1 MWARLRSLRFFC
13 KTNPIMA
20 NKPKPR
26 PGDPSSD
33 IAHFRHT
40 ALDMFFAPRSVAVIG
55 ASEKP
60 RSVGRT
66 ILRNLLDT
74 PFGGTV
80 YPIHPSQSQVLG
92 IKAYANVS
100 AVSEPIDL
108 AIIATPAQTA
118 PEMIRECA
126 DAGVRGAVIISAG
139 FRESGAEGAALE
151 AQILE
156 NARRGGGMPPLR
168 ILGPNCLGVMR
179 PVKGLN
185 ATFAGSLPR
194 KGGIGFVSQSGAL
207 GTAVL
212 DWSIRENFGF
222 STFVSVG
229 SMLDVG
235 WGELIDYLGAD
246 EATQSIV
253 LYMETVG
260 DARAFLSAAR
270 QVALDKPI
278 IVLKAGRSEQGA
290 RAAERHT
297 GAELENDAVLDAA
310 FRRAGALRVETIADL
325 FHIAEVLAKQPR
337 PKGPRLAILTNAGGP
352 GVLATDALI
361 QYGGALAELSGE
373 TIGQLDGF
381 MPLHWSHANPVDLLG
396 DAEPALYAKALE
408 VLSHDTETDG
418 VMVILT
424 PQAMTDPTASA
435 EAIKPFAQMRSKPLL
450 AAWMGGAEVE
460 VGANVL
466 RNAGVPVF
474 AYPDHAVRM
483 FDYLWRYSENL
494 RALYETP
501 APLEIEVDDSAR
513 VRVQEMIAR
522 VGKAKRTLLTE
533 KESQEILAAYGIPFV
548 ETHLVTTAAQAVKAA
563 DALGYP
569 VVMKLNTDQILRKR
583 EYDGVILNITSANHV
598 RATFRAVKNTV
609 TNLLGKEKFRGVL
622 LQPMLNVRGGYALHI
637 GSMLDPQFGPVLRF
651 GAEKRPPPTDAH
663 GHPLQTEPTTKL
675 LLDARY
681 RDDALGLPPLNTT
694 LARRMME
701 HTRVYKILRE
711 ANVDTQALEQVLARF
726 SQLVVEQPRIK
737 AIEIH
742 PLMVLPPFAG
752 DQGATRVVALDARI
766 VLHDPALADPQLPRP
781 VIRPYPAQYVEPF
794 NLKDGAPVIIRPIRP
809 EDEALLIHFH
819 EKLSEQSV
827 YLRYFHALNFS
838 QRIAH
843 DRLARIATNDY
854 DREIALVVEQVT
866 PSQAGAEPLRQVLA
880 VARLSR
886 IPNTGDAEFAVL
898 IRDDMQKQG
907 LGTTLVTKL
916 IEIGRAEGLERI
928 VGEILPENV
937 GMKRVTEKLGFT
949 LKYDIEEGLTH
960 AVLEL

>member
-1 MWARLRSLRFFC
+1 
-13 KTNPIMA
+13 
-20 NKPKPR
+20 
-26 PGDPSSD
+26 
-33 IAHFRHT
+33 
-40 ALDMFFAPRSVAVIG
+40 
-55 ASEKP
+55 
-60 RSVGRT
+60 
-66 ILRNLLDT
+66 
-74 PFGGTV
+74 
-80 YPIHPSQSQVLG
+80 
-92 IKAYANVS
+92 
-100 AVSEPIDL
+100 
-108 AIIATPAQTA
+108 
-118 PEMIRECA
+118 
-126 DAGVRGAVIISAG
+126 
-139 FRESGAEGAALE
+139 
-151 AQILE
+151 
-156 NARRGGGMPPLR
+156 MPPLR

-222 STFVSVG
+222 STFVSTG
-229 SMLDVG
+229 SMLDLG

-278 IVLKAGRSEQGA
+278 IVLKAGRSEPGA
-290 RAAERHT
+290 QAAERHT
-297 GAELENDAVLDAA
+297 GAALENDAVLDAA
-310 FRRAGALRVETIADL
+310 FRRAGVLRVDTIADL

-352 GVLATDALI
+352 GVLATDSLI
-361 QYGGALAELSGE
+361 RHGGVLAPLSDD
-373 TIGQLDGF
+373 TIAQLDNI

-396 DAEPALYAKALE
+396 DAEPALYAKALD
-408 VLSHDTETDG
+408 VLTHDAQTDG
-418 VMVILT
+418 VLVVLT

-435 EAIKPFAQMRSKPLL
+435 EAIKPFSQLRSKPLL

-460 VGANVL
+460 VGANTL

-474 AYPDHAVRM
+474 PYPDHAVRM

-501 APLEIEVDDSAR
+501 APIETEVDDGARAR
-513 VRVQEMIAR
+513 VREIIERAVR
-522 VGKAKRTLLTE
+522 TKRALLTE

-548 ETHLVTTAAQAVKAA
+548 ETHLVTTAAQAVQAA

-569 VVMKLNTDQILRKR
+569 VVMKLNTDQIVNKR
-583 EYDGVILNITSANHV
+583 DYDGVILNIPGANNV

-609 TNLLGKEKFRGVL
+609 TNLLGKDKFRGVL
-622 LQPMLNVRGGYALHI
+622 LQPMLNLRGGFALHV

-651 GAEKRPPPTDAH
+651 GAEKRPPPIDAR
-663 GHPLQTEPTTKL
+663 GRPIEIEPTTKL
-675 LLDARY
+675 LLDARF
-681 RDDALGLPPLNTT
+681 RDDALGLPPLTT
-694 LARRMME
+694 TQARRMME

-711 ANVDTQALEQVLARF
+711 ANIDTQALEQVLARF

-752 DQGATRVVALDARI
+752 EHDGVTHVLALDSRI
-766 VLHDPALADPQLPRP
+766 VLHDPALAEHELPRP
-781 VIRPYPAQYVEPF
+781 VIRPYPAQYVEPY
-794 NLKDGAPVIIRPIRP
+794 NLRDGTPVTIRPIRP
-809 EDEALLIHFH
+809 EDEVLLIDFH

-827 YLRYFHALNFS
+827 YLRYFHALNLS

-843 DRLARIATNDY
+843 ERLARIATNDY
-854 DREIALVVEQVT
+854 DRDLALVVERVT
-866 PSQAGAEPLRQVLA
+866 APSRSPNGAQENTAPAATAAHELLA

-886 IPNTGDAEFAVL
+886 IQNTGDAEFAVL

-907 LGTTLVTKL
+907 LGTTLLTKL
-916 IEIGRAEGLERI
+916 VEIGRAEGLKRI
-928 VGEILPENV
+928 IGNILPENI
-937 GMKRVTEKLGFT
+937 GMKRVTEKLGFK

>member
-1 MWARLRSLRFFC
+1 ML
-13 KTNPIMA
+13 T
-20 NKPKPR
+20 KPKPR

-33 IAHFRHT
+33 IAHFRHSS
-40 ALDMFFAPRSVAVIG
+40 LDMFFAPRSVAVIG

-74 PFGGTV
+74 PFGGAV
-80 YPIHPSQSQVLG
+80 YPIHPSNSQVLG
-92 IKAYANVS
+92 IKAYPQVGA
-100 AVSEPIDL
+100 APEPVDL
-108 AIIATPAQTA
+108 AIIATPAQTV
-118 PEMIRECA
+118 PDVIRECA
-126 DAGVRGAVIISAG
+126 DAAVSGAVIISAG
-139 FRESGAEGAALE
+139 FRETGAEGAALE
-151 AQILE
+151 AKILE
-156 NARRGGGMPPLR
+156 NARRGSGMPPLR

-222 STFVSVG
+222 STFVSIG
-229 SMLDVG
+229 SMLDLG

-246 EATQSIV
+246 DATQSIV

-297 GAELENDAVLDAA
+297 GSELENDAVLDAA
-310 FRRAGALRVETIADL
+310 FRRAGALRVDTIADL

-352 GVLATDALI
+352 GVLATDALTRF
-361 QYGGALAELSGE
+361 GGALAELSGE
-373 TIGQLDGF
+373 TIAQLDNI
-381 MPLHWSHANPVDLLG
+381 MPLHWSHANPVDMLG
-396 DAEPALYAKALE
+396 DAEPSLYTKALD
-408 VLSHDTETDG
+408 VVSHDAQTDG
-418 VMVILT
+418 VLVVLT

-460 VGANVL
+460 VGANTL
-466 RNAGVPVF
+466 RKAGVPVF
-474 AYPDHAVRM
+474 SYPDHAVRM

-501 APLEIEVDDSAR
+501 APLETEVDDSAR
-513 VRVQEMIAR
+513 VRVQEIIERAVR
-522 VGKAKRTLLTE
+522 AKWTLLTE

-569 VVMKLNTDQILRKR
+569 VVMKLNTDQIVNKR
-583 EYDGVILNITSANHV
+583 DYDGVILNIPGANNV

-622 LQPMLNVRGGYALHI
+622 LQPMLNLRGGYALHV
-637 GSMLDPQFGPVLRF
+637 GSMLDPQFGPVVRF
-651 GAEKRPPPTDAH
+651 GAEKRPPSLDAR
-663 GHPLQTEPTTKL
+663 GQPIAAELTTKL
-675 LLDARY
+675 LLETRF

-694 LARRMME
+694 HARRMME

-711 ANVDTQALEQVLARF
+711 ANIDTQALEQVLARF

-737 AIEIH
+737 GIEIH

-752 DQGATRVVALDARI
+752 EDSGVTRVLALDARI
-766 VLHDPALADPQLPRP
+766 ILHEPALAEPALPRP

-794 NLKDGAPVIIRPIRP
+794 NLRDGTPVTIRPIRP
-809 EDEALLIHFH
+809 EDEVLLIHFH

-827 YLRYFHALNFS
+827 YLRYFHALNLS

-843 DRLARIATNDY
+843 DRLARIAANDY
-854 DREIALVVEQVT
+854 DRELALVVERAAPPV
-866 PSQAGAEPLRQVLA
+866 PSPNGAGENTARELLA

-886 IPNTGDAEFAVL
+886 IQNTGDAEFAVL
-898 IRDDMQKQG
+898 IRDDMQRQG
-907 LGTTLVTKL
+907 LGTTLLTKL
-916 IEIGRAEGLERI
+916 VEIGRAEGLKRI
-928 VGEILPENV
+928 VGEILPENI
-937 GMKRVTEKLGFT
+937 GMKRVTEKLGFK

>member
-1 MWARLRSLRFFC
+1 MTL
-13 KTNPIMA
+13 
-20 NKPKPR
+20 NKPQPR

-33 IAHFRHT
+33 IAHFRHA

-80 YPIHPSQSQVLG
+80 YPIHPSQPQALG
-92 IKAYANVS
+92 IKAYPHIGA
-100 AVSEPIDL
+100 APEPIDL
-108 AIIATPAQTA
+108 AIIATPAPTV
-118 PEMIRECA
+118 PGIIRECA
-126 DAGVRGAVIISAG
+126 AAAVQGAVIISAG

-151 AQILE
+151 AQIQE
-156 NARRGGGMPPLR
+156 NAQRGGGLAPLR
-168 ILGPNCLGVMR
+168 ILGPNSLGVMR
-179 PVKGLN
+179 PSRGLN

-222 STFVSVG
+222 SAFVSLG

-246 EATQSIV
+246 SHTQSIV

-260 DARAFLSAAR
+260 DARAFFSAAR

-278 IVLKAGRSEQGA
+278 IILKAGRSAEGA
-290 RAAERHT
+290 QAAERHT

-310 FRRAGALRVETIADL
+310 FRRAGALRVDTIADL

-352 GVLATDALI
+352 GVLATDALVR
-361 QYGGALAELSGE
+361 YGGALAELSGD
-373 TIGQLDGF
+373 TLAQLDGF
-381 MPLHWSHANPVDLLG
+381 LPLHWSHANPIDFLG
-396 DAEPALYAKALE
+396 DAEPALYAKTLD
-408 VLSHDTETDG
+408 VLAHDTQTDG
-418 VMVILT
+418 VLAILT

-435 EAIKPFAQMRSKPLL
+435 EAVKPFAQMRNKALL

-483 FDYLWRYSENL
+483 FNYLWRYSENV

-501 APLEIEVDDSAR
+501 APLDLEVDDAAR
-513 VRVQEMIAR
+513 ARVQEMIERALA
-522 VGKAKRTLLTE
+522 AKRTLLTE

-548 ETHLVTTAAQAVKAA
+548 ETRLVTTATQAVHAA

-583 EYDGVILNITSANHV
+583 EYDGVILNITSANNV

-622 LQPMLNVRGGYALHI
+622 LQPMLNLRDGYALHM
-637 GSMLDPQFGPVLRF
+637 GSMFDAQFGPVLRF
-651 GAEKRPPPTDAH
+651 GAEPRSAPTDV
-663 GHPLQTEPTTKL
+663 LDRRFDETTL
-675 LLDARY
+675 LRDARF
-681 RDDALGLPPLNTT
+681 RDDALGLPSLNTT
-694 LARRMME
+694 QARRMIE
-701 HTRVYKILRE
+701 NTRVYKILRQ
-711 ANVDTQALEQVLARF
+711 AKMDTQALEQVLARF

-742 PLMVLPPFAG
+742 PLVALPPFTETG
-752 DQGATRVVALDARI
+752 GATQALALDARI
-766 VLHDPALADPQLPRP
+766 MLHDPALAIQALPRP
-781 VIRPYPAQYVEPF
+781 VIRPYPKQYVTPF
-794 NLKDGAPVIIRPIRP
+794 QLRDGSPVLIRPIRS

-827 YLRYFHALNFS
+827 YLRYFHALNLS

-843 DRLARIATNDY
+843 ERLARIATNDY
-854 DREIALVVEQVT
+854 DREIALVVEREL
-866 PSQAGAEPLRQVLA
+866 PAAADQAAARELLA

-886 IPNTGDAEFAVL
+886 LQKIGDAEFAIL

-907 LGTTLVTKL
+907 LGTTLLAQL
-916 IEIGRAEGLERI
+916 IEIGRAEGLQRI
-928 VGEILPENV
+928 IGEILPENT
-937 GMKRVTEKLGFT
+937 GMKRVAEKLGFK
-949 LKYDIEEGLTH
+949 LSYDIEEGLTH
-960 AVLEL
+960 AVFEL

>member
-1 MWARLRSLRFFC
+1 MTL
-13 KTNPIMA
+13 

-33 IAHFRHT
+33 IAHFRN
-40 ALDMFFAPRSVAVIG
+40 AMLDMFFAPRAVAIIG

-66 ILRNLLDT
+66 VLRNLLET

-92 IKAYANVS
+92 IKAYPNV
-100 AVSEPIDL
+100 AAAPEAIDL
-108 AIIATPAQTA
+108 AIIATPAATV
-118 PEMIRECA
+118 PDMVRECA
-126 DAGVRGAVIISAG
+126 QAGVRGAIIISAG
-139 FRESGAEGAALE
+139 FREIGPEGAELE
-151 AQILE
+151 QRVLQ
-156 NARRGGGMPPLR
+156 NAYIAETDTSPASRLR
-168 ILGPNCLGVMR
+168 LIGPNSLGVMR
-179 PVKGLN
+179 PHRGLN
-185 ATFAGSLPR
+185 ATFASSFPR
-194 KGGIGFVSQSGAL
+194 KGGIGFISQSGAL

-222 STFVSVG
+222 SAFVSVG

-235 WGELIDYLGAD
+235 WGELIDFFGAD
-246 EATQSIV
+246 DQTQSIV

-260 DARAFLSAAR
+260 DAHAFLSAAR

-278 IVLKAGRSEQGA
+278 IVLKAGRSEQGG

-297 GAELENDAVLDAA
+297 GAQIENDAVLDAA
-310 FRRAGALRVETIADL
+310 FRRAGALRVDTVADL

-337 PKGPRLAILTNAGGP
+337 PKGPRLAIVTNAGGP
-352 GVLATDALI
+352 GVLAVDSLI
-361 QYGGALAELSGE
+361 NDGGTLAQLADE
-373 TIGQLDGF
+373 TIARLDGIL
-381 MPLHWSHANPVDLLG
+381 PLHWSHSNPVDILG
-396 DAEPALYAKALE
+396 DADPALFAKTLD
-408 VLSHDTETDG
+408 VVSHDSQSDG
-418 VMVILT
+418 VLVVLT

-435 EAIKPFAQMRSKPLL
+435 EAIKPFAQMRSRPLL

-460 VGANVL
+460 VGANIL

-483 FDYLWRYSENL
+483 FDYLLHYSDNL

-501 APLEIEVDDSAR
+501 APPAREIDDSVR
-513 VRVQEMIAR
+513 VRAR
-522 VGKAKRTLLTE
+522 ALIDQARAENRTLLTQ
-533 KESQEILAAYGIPFV
+533 KESQEILALYGIPFV
-548 ETHLVTTAAQAVKAA
+548 ETHLVTTAAQAVHAA
-563 DALGYP
+563 DMLGYP
-569 VVMKLNTDQILRKR
+569 VVMKLNTDEILPKR
-583 EYDGVILNITSANHV
+583 EYDGVILNIISANNV

-651 GAEKRPPPTDAH
+651 GAEKRPPLTDAQ
-663 GHPLQTEPTTKL
+663 GQPLQTEPTTKL
-675 LLDARY
+675 MLDARF

-701 HTRVYKILRE
+701 RTRVYKILRE
-711 ANVDTQALEQVLARF
+711 ADVNTDDLEQVLARF
-726 SQLVVEQPRIK
+726 SQLVVEQPWIK
-737 AIEIH
+737 ATEIH

-752 DQGATRVVALDARI
+752 DADGSTRVLALDARI
-766 VLHDPALADPQLPRP
+766 VLHNPALTEAELPRT
-781 VIRPYPAQYVEPF
+781 VIRPYPSQYVEPY
-794 NLKDGAPVIIRPIRP
+794 NLKDGTPVTIRPIRP
-809 EDEALLIHFH
+809 EDEPLLIDFH

-827 YLRYFHALNFS
+827 YLRYFHALNLS

-854 DREIALVVEQVT
+854 DREMALVVERVLPPYT
-866 PSQAGAEPLRQVLA
+866 DNGAGGMAKREILA

-886 IPNTGDAEFAVL
+886 LQNSRDAEFAVL

-907 LGTTLVTKL
+907 LGTTLLTKL
-916 IEIGRAEGLERI
+916 VEIGRAEG
-928 VGEILPENV
+928 
-937 GMKRVTEKLGFT
+937 
-949 LKYDIEEGLTH
+949 
-960 AVLEL
+960 